1 MPGGCRQL
9 GQGRRHRDVVTAPWN
24 TFLWLPGGPAL
35 HARPQTHSARL
46 WLQGHSWT
54 TEESGAG
61 EGKAGVTGRLRCRG
75 RGRSPPEERSLLA
88 ERSGW
93 EAASWCSWQAGGGG
107 ARQAGGGQGQAG
119 GRGRGQAGRQ
129 RAGPGRQ
136 AEDPAGS
143 GQRTAE
149 HTPLL
154 CLHVQ
159 GSSACSRPARNVCL
173 KVLCSSK
180 ALCN

>member
-1 MPGGCRQL
+1 MEGGTHRAMPGGCRQL

-61 EGKAGVTGRLRCRG
+61 EGKAGVAGRLRCRG

-107 ARQAGGGQGQAG
+107 ARQAGGGGARQG
-119 GRGRGQAGRQ
+119 GRGRGQAGGRRRDQAGRLKTQ
-129 RAGPGRQ
+129 RA
-136 AEDPAGS
+136 AGS
-143 GQRTAE
+143 GQRSTLRSYAS
-149 HTPLL
+149 T
-154 CLHVQ
+154 CK
-159 GSSACSRPARNVCL
+159 GARLAHDLPEMSV
-173 KVLCSSK
+173 
-180 ALCN
+180 